1 MKIEQK
7 NLMEKLLKEN
17 LIISTGCTEPIAVCF
32 ASAKAGSYLK
42 EELERIELRI
52 SKNIAKNAL
61 DAGIPN
67 SKYKGAAFVSALGA
81 MYGNPEDG
89 FQLLE
94 NIPLDKHDIAHEFA
108 KKNVKLEIANV
119 NKPFYIEVN
128 LFSKNDKV
136 TVIVQDGHTNITKI
150 VVNDKV
156 VFNKSNIM
164 FKNKKE
170 TAKVDFSMKE
180 IFEYVEEIED
190 FSLIQTAIEKNHN
203 LSLEGLKKDY
213 GLNVGKITPF
223 ERQCALTEVLSAT
236 TAAIDARM
244 AGAPIPA
251 MICTGSG
258 NQGITTT
265 IPVYEYGKALNS
277 TKEQILKAVAISD
290 LTAIYVKRNLN
301 VISYLCGA
309 VIASCGSTA
318 GITYLLGGSYKD
330 AEYAV
335 KNVLGTLSGMFCDG
349 AKCTCAMKVLSCVTT
364 AIYSA
369 NMAVTNNVITEKTG
383 IVEESL
389 IDTIKNLATIEKET
403 SDNMDKSIMKVVIK

>member
-32 ASAKAGSYLK
+32 ASAKAGSYSK

-136 TVIVQDGHTNITKI
+136 
-150 VVNDKV
+150 

-223 ERQCALTEVLSAT
+223 ERQCALTKVLSAT